1 MRRRGDGTRASS
13 QRAFRNGT
21 EDERIVAATSARAR
35 LDDLVVARGLA
46 ATRARARAMIMA
58 GDVSVDGQPAAKP
71 GQLCRPDCDVALR
84 TPDHPYVG
92 RGGLKL
98 AGALDRFGTEVAG
111 LVCGDIGA
119 STGGFVDCL
128 LKRGASRVFAVDTG
142 NVLDDRVR
150 NDPRVVYLKN
160 TNARYLK
167 PEHVGCPLDLITV
180 DVSFISV
187 RKIIPALMGLLARD
201 GKMLVLVKPQ
211 FEMDRAWRVRGSR
224 DRKGIVR
231 EPETHRRVL
240 TEIFRFMEE
249 SGLRIEGLC
258 DSPILGARGNREF
271 FLLAS
276 RSGTATPLANLSD
289 LIDRLLRSPDPTA
302 MQEGRQYRR

>member
-1 MRRRGDGTRASS
+1 MAVPRPR
-13 QRAFRNGT
+13 
-21 EDERIVAATSARAR
+21 ER
-35 LDDLVVARGLA
+35 LDDLLVARGLA
-46 ATRARARAMIMA
+46 ATRARARAIIMA
-58 GDVSVDGQPAAKP
+58 GDVLIDGQPAAKP
-71 GQLCRPDCDVALR
+71 GQPCRPDCDLALR

-92 RGGLKL
+92 RGGVKL
-98 AGALDRFGTEVAG
+98 AGALDRFGTDVAG
-111 LVCGDIGA
+111 LVCGDIGS

-150 NDPRVVYLKN
+150 NDTRVVYLKN

-167 PEHVGCPLDLITV
+167 PEDIGCPLDLITV

-187 RKIIPALMGLLARD
+187 RKVIPVLTELLAS
-201 GKMLVLVKPQ
+201 GGNILVLVKPQ

-240 TEIFRFMEE
+240 TDVCRFVEE
-249 SGLRIEGLC
+249 SGLRIEGLVE
-258 DSPILGARGNREF
+258 SPILGARGNREF

-276 RSGTATPLANLSD
+276 RSETGARTTDIID
-289 LIDRLLRSPDPTA
+289 LIERTLQA
-302 MQEGRQYRR
+302 NA